1 MGIDHQ
7 EVELFCA
14 FLVVDSADQHTAGID
29 AHHGSGRQ
37 ISDRNAG
44 FANQFFRLIILM
56 DAGEDDAVGA
66 CAVIEGKLEKL
77 LGLLHGFAIY
87 DLDRT
92 KIGLGEGV
100 EVNEIGKQRLD
111 LDLGEV
117 DLFLDDGSGRR
128 SLGGLCCLLVGV
140 KRLHCRDGKDI
151 SVIGLLKW
159 YSLYYPK

>member
-1 MGIDHQ
+1 MQLFLAVFVMHGGDEHTLRGNTHHRARR
-7 EVELFCA
+7 EVR
-14 FLVVDSADQHTAGID
+14 DGD
-29 AHHGSGRQ
+29 
-37 ISDRNAG
+37 AG

-66 CAVIEGKLEKL
+66 CAVIEGELEKL

-140 KRLHCRDGKDI
+140 KRLHCRDFRDQ
-151 SVIGLLKW
+151 
-159 YSLYYPK
+159 P